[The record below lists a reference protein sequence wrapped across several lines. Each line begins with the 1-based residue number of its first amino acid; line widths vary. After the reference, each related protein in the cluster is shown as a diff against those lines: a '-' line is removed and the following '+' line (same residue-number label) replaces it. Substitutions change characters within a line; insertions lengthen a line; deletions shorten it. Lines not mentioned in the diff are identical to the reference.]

1 MRETEQRVHVRE
13 RGEQGVEVE
22 VTYPNTLEM
31 EDVQKTEMFESVKEY
46 LMQIRLLND
55 DKVNYEYYHKG
66 KDLDN

>member
-1 MRETEQRVHVRE
+1 M
-13 RGEQGVEVE
+13 EQGVEVE
-22 VTYPNTLEM
+22 VMYPNTLEM